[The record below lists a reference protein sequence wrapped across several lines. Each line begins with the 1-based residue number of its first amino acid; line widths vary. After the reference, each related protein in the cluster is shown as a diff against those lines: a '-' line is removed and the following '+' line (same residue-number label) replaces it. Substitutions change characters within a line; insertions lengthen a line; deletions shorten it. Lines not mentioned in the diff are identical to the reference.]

1 MDLGVIMIIGITY
14 ITGLFADDFHVYGVI
29 WAEDYIGWYLDGQLM
44 HSVTPSSFPQQYN
57 WPFNNLDRYVM
68 INFAIDSNGP
78 NGNTVFPNNIQVD
91 YVGFIKLMTLL
102 DVWIKMLQTLIQMQ
116 ALTALVITIL
126 HLMLT

>member
-1 MDLGVIMIIGITY
+1 
-14 ITGLFADDFHVYGVI
+14 
-29 WAEDYIGWYLDGQLM
+29 
-44 HSVTPSSFPQQYN
+44 
-57 WPFNNLDRYVM
+57 M

-91 YVGFIKLMTLL
+91 YVR
-102 DVWIKMLQTLIQMQ
+102 VYQTNDIIGCMDQNASNFNPNE